1 MKKSATGCLGWLFR
15 IIGGTIFA
23 VVLSVVAYNYSYQH
37 IIPFQKFVDTFEIQK
52 KIDTKVSSAKGSI
65 RNVKIPA
72 FKNSDSTVSVE
83 APKDVLR
90 FEHKKQLV
98 MGKLDVLGRA
108 TYSHIQLKSSDKPQ
122 AKREARLTYNP
133 SGWHNYK
140 FSYSPS
146 GKKTWVMNRGHLVGY
161 QFCGL
166 NDEPRNLIT
175 ETAWMNQGDFDG
187 MDDSNE
193 QSMLYYEN
201 RLNQWLLDHPNDY
214 LDYKV
219 TPIYTGSELVARQV
233 KLEYVGITSAGQF
246 EQIRLGGSLEQS
258 VIAKCTVVLENVA
271 PNITIDYQTG
281 RATQK

>member
-1 MKKSATGCLGWLFR
+1 LKKSTTGCLGWLFR
-15 IIGGTIFA
+15 IIGGTVLA
-23 VVLSVVAYNYSYQH
+23 VVLAVIAYNYSYQH
-37 IIPFQKFVDTFEIQK
+37 IIPFQKFVDAFQIQK
-52 KIDTKVSSAKGSI
+52 KIDSKVSSFKDSVG
-65 RNVKIPA
+65 RVNIPD
-72 FKNSDSTVSVE
+72 FKSSDSTVSEEV
-83 APKDVLR
+83 PKDT
-90 FEHKKQLV
+90 FPFKKKKQFV
-98 MGKLDVLGRA
+98 MGKMDVLGRA
-108 TYSHIQLKSSDKPQ
+108 TYSHIQLKSSDKPT
-122 AKREARLTYNP
+122 AKRESRLSYNP

-140 FSYSPS
+140 FFYSSS
-146 GKKTWVMNRGHLVGY
+146 GKKAWVMNRGHLVGN

-175 ETAWMNQGDFDG
+175 ETAWMNQGNFDG
-187 MDDSNE
+187 IDESNE

-233 KLEYVGITSAGQF
+233 KLEYVGIISAGQF
-246 EQIRLGGSLEQS
+246 EQIRLGGGLEQS
-258 VIAKCTVVLENVA
+258 VSGKSTVFLDNAA